1 MSPEPTP
8 HYDVSTFLPTT
19 PEEVQARGWDAV
31 DVVFVSGDAYVDHPS
46 FAMALLGRLLESEG
60 YRVAIL
66 SQPDWHTCDPW
77 RAFGRPRICFAIS
90 AGNMDSMLNH
100 YTASR
105 KVRNDDAYS
114 PGGQIG
120 RRPDRATLVYC
131 QRAREAFKGVPV
143 IAGGVEA
150 SLRRL
155 THYDYWSDKV
165 RRSMI
170 LDAKADLICFG
181 MGERALLEIAAR
193 LKAGQTLPQLRDIR
207 GVVYRLGASET
218 PPTDDTIRLPSHEEV
233 IADRRAFAAMTRI
246 AHLETNPYNAKRLV
260 QTHGREAVV
269 INPPA
274 IPLAEEE
281 MDRVYGLPYT
291 RLPHP
296 SYGEQRIPAFEVVKD
311 SIQIMRG
318 CFGGCTFC
326 SITTHEG
333 RIIQSRSRESV
344 LAEIRRLA
352 EDPRFKGVISDI
364 GGPTAN
370 MYRMNCSQPEV
381 RKKCRRLS
389 CVHPTICKLLDTDHG
404 PLIDLMR
411 SARKQEGIKKVH
423 VASGIRMDLAQ
434 RDGNYLREL
443 AEHHVGGLLKVAPE
457 HADPEVLRLMK
468 KPSIDDFTAFDEK
481 FRQASAAAGKKQHLV
496 PYFIAG
502 HPGSDL
508 HSMIA
513 LAQFLKRTG
522 FRPDKVQ
529 DFIASPMDI
538 ATCMY
543 YTGIEPI
550 SGEEVYVARSM
561 RERKLQRALL
571 QFFKPENYFDVRE
584 ALMEAARDDLIGDGP
599 ECLIKARPPRSL
611 QKEEP
616 RRRRAA
622 PEGFSAA
629 LPCSPQPVAGYRP
642 YRKSAQ
648 RRERGGN
655 KGGG

>member
-1 MSPEPTP
+1 MPAEPTP
-8 HYDVSTFLPTT
+8 HSDASTFLPTT
-19 PEEVQARGWDAV
+19 PEEVRAWGWDAV

-66 SQPDWHTCDPW
+66 SQPDWHTCEPW

-181 MGERALLEIAAR
+181 MGERALLEIVAR
-193 LKAGQTLPQLRDIR
+193 LKAGETLPQLRDIR
-207 GVVYRLGASET
+207 GIVYRLGASEA
-218 PPTDDTIRLPSHEEV
+218 PPTENTIRLPSHEEV
-233 IADRRAFAAMTRI
+233 TAEGRAFAAMTRI

-274 IPLAEEE
+274 LPLAQEE

-291 RLPHP
+291 RRPHP
-296 SYGEQRIPAFEVVKD
+296 SYGGHRIPAFEVVKD

-333 RIIQSRSRESV
+333 RVIQSRSRESV
-344 LAEIRRLA
+344 LAEIGRLA

-411 SARKQEGIKKVH
+411 SARKQDGIKKVH

-434 RDGNYLREL
+434 RDPAYLDEL
-443 AEHHVGGLLKVAPE
+443 AKHHVGGLLKVAPE

-468 KPSIDDFTAFDEK
+468 KPSIDDFRAFEEK

-508 HSMIA
+508 TAMIA

-584 ALMEAARDDLIGDGP
+584 ALLEAGREELIGDGP

-611 QKEEP
+611 EKQKP
-616 RRRRAA
+616 RRRAA
-622 PEGFSAA
+622 AEGFSAA
-629 LPCSPQPVAGYRP
+629 LPCSPPSVAGYRP
-642 YRKSAQ
+642 YRASAR
-648 RRERGGN
+648 RRER
-655 KGGG
+655 KE